1 MVVIKRYPNRKLYD
15 TVAKQYIALDG
26 VAELVRQGTEIKVV
40 DHASGEDLTAFTLT
54 QIILEQEKKRPG
66 FLTHSFL
73 ADLIRTRGDR
83 ISALKSNLK
92 SPVHF
97 WSQIDEEIKMRLQ
110 RLVQAGELTEQEAGR
125 LIEKLLSSA
134 GAHLS
139 DSRAEQDI
147 EAFFARN
154 RPPSREDLQKL
165 TNQLDDLSK
174 KLAEITEKD
183 L

>member
-15 TVAKQYIALDG
+15 TAAKQYIALDG
-26 VAELVRQGTEIKVV
+26 IAELVRQGAEIKVV

-73 ADLIRTRGDR
+73 TDLIRTRGER
-83 ISALKSNLK
+83 ISALRSNLK
-92 SPVHF
+92 PAVHF
-97 WSQIDEEIKMRLQ
+97 WGQIDEEIKIRLQ
-110 RLVQAGELTEQEAGR
+110 KLVQAGELSEKEAGR
-125 LIEKLLSSA
+125 LIEKLLSST
-134 GAHLS
+134 GAHHS
-139 DSRAEQDI
+139 DSKLNQDI

-154 RPPSREDLQKL
+154 RLPSREDLQKL

-174 KLAEITEKD
+174 KLAEIADKD